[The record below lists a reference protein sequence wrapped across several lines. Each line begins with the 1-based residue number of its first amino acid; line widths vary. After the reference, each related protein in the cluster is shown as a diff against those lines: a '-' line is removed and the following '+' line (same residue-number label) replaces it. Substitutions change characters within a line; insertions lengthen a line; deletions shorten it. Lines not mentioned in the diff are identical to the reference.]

1 MYGKSVHLHE
11 QQLLLKKERN
21 HKHEDMWGDYNNALF
36 SGRRLGHKLRKTNPV
51 K

>member
-21 HKHEDMWGDYNNALF
+21 HKHEDMWGTIIMLF
-36 SGRRLGHKLRKTNPV
+36 LVAEGLGTN
-51 K
+51 